1 MNELENKKIN
11 DEQLDEF
18 EDNRTFE
25 EKVRDGYLK
34 IKPFIETIL
43 NHKRKIILFNSL
55 ILIISI
61 VFFFFIKKPYY
72 NASISILPEYGS
84 KSGLMNQL
92 SGLAAIAGIN
102 VGEAAPTE
110 IYQNLLKSE
119 QVLSQVI
126 YSKYK
131 TDKFRDSVNLIQY
144 FEIDSDE
151 QSPEL
156 KNRKEFLEAYKL
168 LVEGKLSTDIDR
180 MTKILSISVEM
191 PEPQLAADVA
201 NKMAESLDLYI
212 RTQRKSFA
220 TEQIY
225 YLEKRIKEVSDSL
238 TSAEEALKKFREQN
252 RIVSQS
258 PSLLLEQGRL
268 MRNVEILQ
276 TVYIELNKQ
285 IELAKVEQ
293 IRDAPVINIKEYA
306 KNPVEKA
313 GPRRLSSIIQI
324 MIFSLVL
331 SLVYTIFSDRI
342 RKALSLVKSNQT
354 V

>member
-1 MNELENKKIN
+1 MSELQQNNIN
-11 DEQLDEF
+11 QEIEES

-34 IKPFIETIL
+34 IKPYTEIIFNKKKTIL
-43 NHKRKIILFNSL
+43 AFNL
-55 ILIISI
+55 VVLLLSI
-61 VFFFFIKKPYY
+61 VFLFLIKKPYF
-72 NASISILPEYGS
+72 NATVSILPEYGS

-102 VGEAAPTE
+102 VGEVAPTE
-110 IYQNLLKSE
+110 IYQNLIKSE
-119 QVLSQVI
+119 QVMSNVI
-126 YSKYK
+126 YAKYK
-131 TDKFRDSVNLIQY
+131 TEKFRDSVNLIQY
-144 FEIDSDE
+144 FETESDE
-151 QSPEL
+151 SNPEL
-156 KNRKEFLEAYKL
+156 KNRKEFLSLYKL
-168 LVEGKLSTDIDR
+168 LTEAKISTEIDR
-180 MTKILSISVEM
+180 LTKILSVSVEM

-201 NKMAESLDLYI
+201 NKIAESLDLYI

-220 TEQIY
+220 TEQIF

-238 TSAEEALKKFREQN
+238 VSAEEALKRFREQN

-258 PSLLLEQGRL
+258 PALLLEQGRL

-285 IELAKVEQ
+285 IELAKIEQ
-293 IRDAPVINIKEYA
+293 IRDAPVLNIKEYA
-306 KNPVEKA
+306 KNPVQKA

-331 SLVYTIFSDRI
+331 SLVYVIFSERI
-342 RKALSLVKSNQT
+342 RKALTLVKSSK
-354 V
+354 

>member
-1 MNELENKKIN
+1 MSETENKKV
-11 DEQLDEF
+11 EQEF
-18 EDNRTFE
+18 DDIEDNRTFE

-34 IKPFIETIL
+34 IKPYIEIVL
-43 NHKRKIILFNSL
+43 NKKKTLIAFNTL

-61 VFFFFIKKPYY
+61 VFLFFIKKPYF
-72 NASISILPEYGS
+72 NSTVSILPEYGS

-110 IYQNLLKSE
+110 IYQNLIKSE
-119 QVLSQVI
+119 QVMSDVI

-131 TDKFRDSVNLIQY
+131 TERFRDSVNLIQY
-144 FEIDSDE
+144 FEIDTEES
-151 QSPEL
+151 SPEL
-156 KNRKEFLEAYKL
+156 RNRIQFLEAYKI
-168 LVEGKLSTDIDR
+168 LVEKKIWTEIDR
-180 MTKILSISVEM
+180 LTKILTISVEM

-201 NKMAESLDLYI
+201 NRIAESLDLYI

-220 TEQIY
+220 TEQIF

-238 TSAEEALKKFREQN
+238 ASAEEALKKFREQN
-252 RIVSQS
+252 RIVTQS

-276 TVYIELNKQ
+276 TVFVELNKQ

-293 IRDAPVINIKEYA
+293 IRDAPVLNIKEYA

-324 MIFSLVL
+324 MFMSIILSLLYVIFSE
-331 SLVYTIFSDRI
+331 RI
-342 RKALSLVKSNQT
+342 KRALKLVKS
-354 V
+354 

>member
-1 MNELENKKIN
+1 MSELQQKNIN
-11 DEQLDEF
+11 QEIEES

-34 IKPFIETIL
+34 IKPYIEVIFNKKKTIL
-43 NHKRKIILFNSL
+43 TFNLVVL
-55 ILIISI
+55 ILSV
-61 VFFFFIKKPYY
+61 VFLFFIKKPYY
-72 NASISILPEYGS
+72 NATVSILPEYGS

-110 IYQNLLKSE
+110 IYQNLIKSE
-119 QVLSQVI
+119 QVISNVI
-126 YSKYK
+126 YAKYK
-131 TDKFRDSVNLIQY
+131 TEKFRDSVNLIQY
-144 FEIDSDE
+144 FEIQSDE
-151 QSPEL
+151 SNPEL
-156 KNRKEFLEAYKL
+156 KNRKEFLSLYDL
-168 LVEGKLSTDIDR
+168 LTGQKLSTEIDR
-180 MTKILSISVEM
+180 LTKILSVSVEM

-201 NKMAESLDLYI
+201 NKITESLDLYI

-238 TSAEEALKKFREQN
+238 ISAEEALKRFREQN

-258 PSLLLEQGRL
+258 PALLLEQGRL

-285 IELAKVEQ
+285 IELAKIEQ
-293 IRDAPVINIKEYA
+293 IRDAPVLNIKEYA
-306 KNPVEKA
+306 KNPVQKA
-313 GPRRLSSIIQI
+313 GPRRLSSMIQI
-324 MIFSLVL
+324 MIFSLLL
-331 SLVYTIFSDRI
+331 SLVYVILSERI
-342 RKALSLVKSNQT
+342 RKAFSLVKSS
-354 V
+354 

>member
-1 MNELENKKIN
+1 MSEIENKKVEQEI
-11 DEQLDEF
+11 DEL

-34 IKPFIETIL
+34 IKPYIEIVLSNKKTLIV
-43 NHKRKIILFNSL
+43 FNTL

-61 VFFFFIKKPYY
+61 VFLFFIKKPYF
-72 NASISILPEYGS
+72 NSTVSILPEYGS

-110 IYQNLLKSE
+110 IYQNLIKSE
-119 QVLSQVI
+119 QVLSNVI
-126 YSKYK
+126 YSRYK
-131 TDKFRDSVNLIQY
+131 TERFRDSVNLIQY
-144 FEIDSDE
+144 FEIESDE
-151 QSPEL
+151 TNPEI
-156 KNRKEFLEAYKL
+156 KNRTEFLNAYKL
-168 LVEGKLSTDIDR
+168 LTEEKLSTDIDR
-180 MTKILSISVEM
+180 LTKILSISVTM
-191 PEPQLAADVA
+191 PEAQLAADVA
-201 NKMAESLDLYI
+201 NKIAESLDLYI

-238 TSAEEALKKFREQN
+238 TSAEDALKKFREQN

-258 PSLLLEQGRL
+258 PALLLEQGRL

-285 IELAKVEQ
+285 MELAKIEQ
-293 IRDAPVINIKEYA
+293 IRDAPVLNIKEYA
-306 KNPVEKA
+306 KNPVQKA
-313 GPRRLSSIIQI
+313 GPKRLSSIIQI
-324 MIFSLVL
+324 MFVSLAISLLYVIFSE
-331 SLVYTIFSDRI
+331 RI
-342 RKALSLVKSNQT
+342 KSALKLVKNS
-354 V
+354 

>member
-1 MNELENKKIN
+1 MNEKENTSLIEEKM
-11 DEQLDEF
+11 DEP

-34 IKPFIETIL
+34 LKPYFEIITK
-43 NHKRKIILFNSL
+43 HKQSIIYFNTIIL
-55 ILIISI
+55 ILAII
-61 VFFFFIKKPYY
+61 FLFFIKKPYY
-72 NASISILPEYGS
+72 ISSVSILPEYGS

-110 IYQNLLKSE
+110 IYQNLIKSE
-119 QVLSQVI
+119 QVMSNVI
-126 YSKYK
+126 YAKYK
-131 TDKFRDSVNLIQY
+131 TEKFRDSVNLIHY
-144 FEIDSDE
+144 FEIESDE
-151 QSPEL
+151 ASSDL

-168 LVEGKLSTDIDR
+168 LIEKKLSTEIDR
-180 MTKILSISVEM
+180 LTKILSISIEM

-201 NKMAESLDLYI
+201 NKISESLDLYI

-225 YLEKRIKEVSDSL
+225 YLEKRIREVSDSL
-238 TSAEEALKKFREQN
+238 ASAEDVLRKFREQN

-258 PSLLLEQGRL
+258 PALLLEQGRL

-276 TVYIELNKQ
+276 TVFIELNKQ

-293 IRDAPVINIKEYA
+293 IRDAPVLNIKEYA

-313 GPRRLSSIIQI
+313 GPRRLSAIIQI
-324 MIFSLVL
+324 MIFSFALSIVYVIFSERL
-331 SLVYTIFSDRI
+331 RKAFSLVNS
-342 RKALSLVKSNQT
+342 S
-354 V
+354 